1 MKELKVAQSAGFCFG
16 VSRSVKMAE
25 EMLSEETSC
34 FSFGE
39 LIHNA
44 DVVRYLEQKG
54 LRVTEDPAALSKD
67 DAVII
72 RSHGITKALCDRL
85 AETGA
90 KLVDATCPRVKH
102 IHNIVVEAS
111 EQHRQPVIIGAKDH
125 PEVQA
130 ICGWCQN
137 PVVAGDPAELES
149 LIRAGTI
156 DADQPITM
164 VIQTTQ
170 TKEKLLKC
178 EEVLHRLCKDVEIHE
193 TICGATSTRQNEAR
207 SLSMSCGAMIVI
219 GAKHSANSR
228 HLNEICLQNC
238 SNVQFIENASQL
250 DLTLLKGVETV
261 GLTAGASVPA
271 WIIEEVIRAVQ
282 AENAPY
288 DRSSLAEK

>member
-25 EMLSEETSC
+25 KMLSEESSC
-34 FSFGE
+34 YSFGE

-44 DVVRYLEQKG
+44 DVVTSLEQKG
-54 LRVTEDPAALSKD
+54 LRVTNDPGALGKS

-72 RSHGITKALCDRL
+72 RSHGITKALCDEL
-85 AETGA
+85 AATGA

-111 EQHRQPVIIGAKDH
+111 GQHRQPVIIGAKDH

-130 ICGWCQN
+130 ICGWCEN
-137 PVVAGDPAELES
+137 PVVAGNAEELEA
-149 LIRAGTI
+149 LIHAGVI
-156 DADQPITM
+156 DAEKPVTM

-170 TKEKLLKC
+170 TKEKLLRC
-178 EEVLHRLCKDVEIHE
+178 EEVLRRLCRDAEIHE

-207 SLSMSCGAMIVI
+207 SLSQECGAMIVI

-228 HLNEICLQNC
+228 HLNEICRENC
-238 SNVQFIENASQL
+238 GNVQFIENASQL
-250 DLTLLKGVETV
+250 ELPALRNVHTV

-271 WIIEEVIRAVQ
+271 WIIQEVIDAVQ
-282 AENAPY
+282 NGA
-288 DRSSLAEK
+288 

>member
-25 EMLSEETSC
+25 QMLSEESSC
-34 FSFGE
+34 YSFGE

-44 DVVRYLEQKG
+44 DVVSSLEQKG
-54 LRVTEDPAALSKD
+54 LRVTNDPGVLGTG

-72 RSHGITKALCDRL
+72 RSHGITKALCDEL
-85 AETGA
+85 AATGA

-111 EQHRQPVIIGAKDH
+111 AQQRQPVIIGAKDH

-130 ICGWCQN
+130 ICGWCES
-137 PVVAGDPAELES
+137 PVVAGNAEELEA
-149 LIRAGTI
+149 LISTGTI
-156 DADQPITM
+156 DAEKPVTM

-170 TKEKLLKC
+170 TKEKLLRC
-178 EEVLHRLCKDVEIHE
+178 EEVMRRLCKDAEIHE

-207 SLSMSCGAMIVI
+207 ALAQECGAMIVI

-228 HLNEICLQNC
+228 HLNEICRENC
-238 SNVQFIENASQL
+238 KNVQFIENASQL
-250 DLTLLKGVETV
+250 DLAALQEVHTV
-261 GLTAGASVPA
+261 GLTAGASVPS
-271 WIIEEVIRAVQ
+271 WIIQEVIDAVQ
-282 AENAPY
+282 KGA
-288 DRSSLAEK
+288 

>member
-25 EMLSEETSC
+25 QMLSEERSC

-44 DVVRYLEQKG
+44 DVVRHLEQKG
-54 LRVTEDPAALSKD
+54 LRVTNDLSALGEG

-72 RSHGITKALCDRL
+72 RSHGITKALCEQL
-85 AETGA
+85 AATDA

-102 IHNIVVEAS
+102 IHNIVVDAS
-111 EQHRQPVIIGAKDH
+111 ERHRQPVIIGAADH

-130 ICGWCQN
+130 ICGWCKT
-137 PVVAGDPAELES
+137 PVVAGDAAELES
-149 LIRAGTI
+149 LIASGAI
-156 DADQPITM
+156 NANEPITM

-170 TKEKLLKC
+170 TKEKLLRC
-178 EEVLHRLCKDVEIHE
+178 EEVLQRLCSDVEIHE

-207 SLSMSCGAMIVI
+207 TLSETCDAMIVI
-219 GAKHSANSR
+219 GARHSANSR
-228 HLNEICLQNC
+228 HLNEICRQHC

-250 DLTLLKGVETV
+250 NLSALGNAEIV

-271 WIIEEVIRAVQ
+271 WIIQEVIEMVQ
-282 AENAPY
+282 KGE
-288 DRSSLAEK
+288 

>member
-44 DVVRYLEQKG
+44 DVVRHLEQKG
-54 LRVTEDPAALSKD
+54 LHVTDDPAAIGEG

-72 RSHGITKALCDRL
+72 RSHGITKALSDRL
-85 AETGA
+85 AASGA

-111 EQHRQPVIIGAKDH
+111 ERHRRPVIIGAKDH

-130 ICGWCQN
+130 ICGWCKN
-137 PVVAGDPAELES
+137 PVVAGNAEELEA
-149 LIRAGTI
+149 LILSGLI
-156 DADQPITM
+156 DPDQPVTM

-170 TKEKLLKC
+170 MKEKLLRC
-178 EEVLHRLCKDVEIHE
+178 EEVLRRLCKDAEIHE
-193 TICGATSTRQNEAR
+193 TICGATSTRQSEAR
-207 SLSMSCGAMIVI
+207 TLSQTCDAMIVI

-228 HLNEICLQNC
+228 HLNEICRENC
-238 SNVQFIENASQL
+238 ENVQFIENASQL
-250 DLTLLKGVETV
+250 DLSALAGAEIV
-261 GLTAGASVPA
+261 GLTAGASVPS
-271 WIIEEVIRAVQ
+271 WIIQEVIDAVQ
-282 AENAPY
+282 QGA
-288 DRSSLAEK
+288 

>member
-25 EMLSEETSC
+25 QMLSEESSC

-44 DVVRYLEQKG
+44 DVVSNLEQKG
-54 LRVTEDPAALSKD
+54 LRVTSDPDVLGEG

-72 RSHGITKALCDRL
+72 RSHGITKALCDKL
-85 AETGA
+85 ASTRA

-102 IHNIVVEAS
+102 IHNIVVDAS
-111 EQHRQPVIIGAKDH
+111 ENHRQPVIIGAKDH

-130 ICGWCQN
+130 ICGWCKN
-137 PVVAGDPAELES
+137 PIVAGNAEELEA
-149 LIRAGTI
+149 LINSGVI
-156 DADQPITM
+156 DAEQPITM

-170 TKEKLLKC
+170 TKDKLLRC
-178 EEVLHRLCKDVEIHE
+178 EEVLHSLCKDVEIHE

-207 SLSMSCGAMIVI
+207 ALSKECDAMIVI

-228 HLNEICLQNC
+228 HLNEICRENC
-238 SNVQFIENASQL
+238 QNVQFIENASQL
-250 DLTLLKGVETV
+250 DRSALEMTESV

-271 WIIEEVIRAVQ
+271 WIIQEVIDAIQ
-282 AENAPY
+282 K
-288 DRSSLAEK
+288 DI

>member
-1 MKELKVAQSAGFCFG
+1 MKKLKVAQSAGFCFG

-25 EMLSEETSC
+25 EMLSEESSC
-34 FSFGE
+34 YSFGE

-44 DVVRYLEQKG
+44 DVVQYLEQKG
-54 LRVTEDPAALSKD
+54 LRVIDEPSALGEG

-85 AETGA
+85 AKTGA

-111 EQHRQPVIIGAKDH
+111 EQNRQPVIIGAKDH

-130 ICGWCQN
+130 ICGWCRN
-137 PVVAGDPAELES
+137 PVVAGNAEELEA
-149 LIRAGTI
+149 LINAGTI
-156 DADQPITM
+156 DAERPITM

-178 EEVLHRLCKDVEIHE
+178 EEVLRRLCKDAEIHE

-207 SLSMSCGAMIVI
+207 TLSQSCAAMIVI

-228 HLNEICLQNC
+228 HLNEICRQNC
-238 SNVQFIENASQL
+238 ENVQFIENASQL
-250 DLTLLKGVETV
+250 DLSALAAADTV
-261 GLTAGASVPA
+261 GLTAGASVPS
-271 WIIEEVIRAVQ
+271 WVIQKVIDTVQ
-282 AENAPY
+282 EGA
-288 DRSSLAEK
+288 

>member
-25 EMLSEETSC
+25 QMLSEESSC
-34 FSFGE
+34 YSFGE

-44 DVVRYLEQKG
+44 DVVSSLEQKG
-54 LRVTEDPAALSKD
+54 LRVTNDPGMLGAG

-72 RSHGITKALCDRL
+72 RSHGITKALCDEL
-85 AETGA
+85 AATGA

-111 EQHRQPVIIGAKDH
+111 AQQRQPVIIGAKDH

-130 ICGWCQN
+130 ICGWCES
-137 PVVAGDPAELES
+137 PVVAGNAEELEA
-149 LIRAGTI
+149 LISTGTI
-156 DADQPITM
+156 DAEKPVTM

-170 TKEKLLKC
+170 TKEKLLRC
-178 EEVLHRLCKDVEIHE
+178 EEVMRRLCKDAEIHE

-207 SLSMSCGAMIVI
+207 ALAQECGAMIVI

-228 HLNEICLQNC
+228 HLNEICREHC
-238 SNVQFIENASQL
+238 GNVQFIENAFQL
-250 DLTLLKGVETV
+250 DLAALQEVHTV
-261 GLTAGASVPA
+261 GLTAGASVPS
-271 WIIEEVIRAVQ
+271 WIIQEVIDAVQ
-282 AENAPY
+282 KGA
-288 DRSSLAEK
+288 

>member
-25 EMLSEETSC
+25 QMLSEESSC

-44 DVVRYLEQKG
+44 DVVRNLEQKG
-54 LRVTEDPAALSKD
+54 LRVTNDPDVLGEG

-72 RSHGITKALCDRL
+72 RSHGITKALCDDL
-85 AETGA
+85 AATGA
-90 KLVDATCPRVKH
+90 TLVDATCPRVKH

-111 EQHRQPVIIGAKDH
+111 ENQRQPVIIGAKDH

-130 ICGWCQN
+130 ICGWCKK
-137 PVVAGDPAELES
+137 PTVAGNAEELEA
-149 LIRAGTI
+149 LINSGAI
-156 DADQPITM
+156 DAKKPITM

-170 TKEKLLKC
+170 TKDKLMQC
-178 EEVLHRLCKDVEIHE
+178 ERVLHRLCKDVEIHE

-207 SLSMSCGAMIVI
+207 SLSQECDAMIVI

-228 HLNEICLQNC
+228 HLNEICRENC
-238 SNVQFIENASQL
+238 QNVQFIENAAQL
-250 DLTLLKGVETV
+250 DISTLETAETV

-271 WIIEEVIRAVQ
+271 WIIQEVIDAIQ
-282 AENAPY
+282 K
-288 DRSSLAEK
+288 DI

>member
-25 EMLSEETSC
+25 QMLTEEASC
-34 FSFGE
+34 YSFGE

-44 DVVRYLEQKG
+44 DVVKHLEQKG
-54 LRVTEDPAALSKD
+54 LRVTDNPAVLSCG

-72 RSHGITKALCDRL
+72 RSHGITKALCDQL
-85 AETGA
+85 AATGA
-90 KLVDATCPRVKH
+90 TLVDATCPRVKH

-111 EQHRQPVIIGAKDH
+111 AAHRQPVIIGAADH

-130 ICGWCQN
+130 ICGWCEN
-137 PVVAGDPAELES
+137 PIVAGDAQELES
-149 LIRAGTI
+149 RITSRDI
-156 DADQPITM
+156 DPEKPITM

-170 TKEKLLKC
+170 TREKLLQCK
-178 EEVLHRLCKDVEIHE
+178 EVLHRMCSDVQIHE

-207 SLSMSCGAMIVI
+207 SLSQSCDAMIVI

-228 HLNEICLQNC
+228 HLNEICRQNC
-238 SNVQFIENASQL
+238 KNVQFIENASQL
-250 DLTLLKGVETV
+250 NLSALEEADVI

-271 WIIEEVIRAVQ
+271 WIIQEVIDSVQ
-282 AENAPY
+282 QKFESTAESPFSEN
-288 DRSSLAEK
+288 

>member
-25 EMLSEETSC
+25 QMLSEESSC
-34 FSFGE
+34 YSFGE

-44 DVVRYLEQKG
+44 DVVSSLEQKG
-54 LRVTEDPAALSKD
+54 LRVTNDPGMLGAG

-72 RSHGITKALCDRL
+72 RSHGITKALCDEL
-85 AETGA
+85 AATGA

-111 EQHRQPVIIGAKDH
+111 AQQRQPVIIGAKDH

-130 ICGWCQN
+130 ICGWCES
-137 PVVAGDPAELES
+137 PVVAGNAEELEV
-149 LIRAGTI
+149 LISTGII
-156 DADQPITM
+156 DAEKPVTM

-170 TKEKLLKC
+170 TKEKLLRC
-178 EEVLHRLCKDVEIHE
+178 EEVMRRLCKDAEIHE

-207 SLSMSCGAMIVI
+207 ALAQECGAMIVI

-228 HLNEICLQNC
+228 HLNEICREHC
-238 SNVQFIENASQL
+238 GNVQFIENAFQL
-250 DLTLLKGVETV
+250 DLAALQEVHTV
-261 GLTAGASVPA
+261 GLTAGASVPS
-271 WIIEEVIRAVQ
+271 WIIQEVIDAVQ
-282 AENAPY
+282 KGA
-288 DRSSLAEK
+288 

>member
-25 EMLSEETSC
+25 QMLSEEFSC
-34 FSFGE
+34 YSFGE

-44 DVVRYLEQKG
+44 DVVSSLEEKG
-54 LRVTEDPAALSKD
+54 LRVTNDPAVLSAG

-72 RSHGITKALCDRL
+72 RSHGITKALCEEL
-85 AETGA
+85 AATGA

-102 IHNIVVEAS
+102 IHNIVVEAT
-111 EQHRQPVIIGAKDH
+111 ENHRQPVIIGAKDH

-130 ICGWCQN
+130 ICGWCEN
-137 PVVAGDPAELES
+137 PVVAGDAEELQK
-149 LIRAGTI
+149 LISTGMI
-156 DADQPITM
+156 DAEKPVTM

-170 TKEKLLKC
+170 TKEKLLRC
-178 EEVLHRLCKDVEIHE
+178 EEVLRRLCRDAEIHE

-207 SLSMSCGAMIVI
+207 ALAQECDAMIVI

-228 HLNEICLQNC
+228 HLNEICRQNC
-238 SNVQFIENASQL
+238 KNVQFIENASQL
-250 DLTLLKGVETV
+250 DPSSLQNCNTV

-271 WIIEEVIRAVQ
+271 WIIQDVIETVQ
-282 AENAPY
+282 KDA
-288 DRSSLAEK
+288 